1 MKIEYDR
8 EANALYIT
16 LREAEVA
23 DTREVT
29 EDLIVDFDA
38 NMHPVGI
45 ELLHVSVNLSPGDL
59 TRVTVENLLSEADPP
74 LVG

>member
-8 EANALYIT
+8 KANALYIT

-29 EDLIVDFDA
+29 DDLIVDLDA
-38 NMHPVGI
+38 DMRPVGI
-45 ELLHVSVNLSPGDL
+45 ELLHVNANLGPGDL
-59 TRVTVENLLSEADPP
+59 TRLTVENLLPEADPP